1 MVSQTPQGM
10 RSPITSFRPVD
21 STIYW
26 IREGQM
32 PLLGIAVGN
41 FVDPTFPTPTMEV
54 HIEMRHGWVAP
65 VVGAEQL
72 GNVHGT

>member
-1 MVSQTPQGM
+1 
-10 RSPITSFRPVD
+10 
-21 STIYW
+21 
-26 IREGQM
+26 M